1 MMKISNFDIK
11 DDAITNYEQLYDFMP
26 DICFRMLIY
35 APSRAGKRTYLSLW
49 SISFQYYDKIYI
61 YAKNLEQSTYQN
73 LIITFK
79 PISDEIGY
87 DVFESRLNQDWPGQS
102 KRRFKQEISWHY
114 CK

>member
-1 MMKISNFDIK
+1 MKISNFDIK
-11 DDAITNYEQLYDFMP
+11 DDAITNWEQLYYFMP

-35 APSRAGKRTYLSLW
+35 VPSRAGRRTYFSLW
-49 SISFQYYDKIYI
+49 PINCYI
-61 YAKNLEQSTYQN
+61 MIKYIFMQNIEQSTYPD
-73 LIITFK
+73 LTKTFK

-102 KRRFKQEISWHY
+102 NRRFKQEISWHY